1 MAPAAFLALV
11 ALGAAA
17 ADDPASDAPFAVV
30 LGIAQDAGYPQ
41 AGCSKACCAL
51 AWQDRDRRQHP
62 ASLGLVDP
70 VSGQRWLLD
79 ATPSFPAQ
87 LRLLDSHLPTWP
99 SGPPDGIF
107 LTHAHIGHYTGLVHL
122 GREVMGAR
130 GVQVWA
136 MPRMAEFLTSQGP
149 WEQLV
154 SLENIALVELTAG
167 EPVVLSPRVSVTPLL
182 VPHRDEYS
190 ETVGYR
196 VEGPNRSL
204 LWLPDIDKWTRWDQS
219 LRSVVQSVDLA
230 FVDATFFDGAEL
242 PGRNMAEI
250 PHPFVVETLEEAQ
263 SWTSEERS
271 RLRLIHLNH
280 SNPALQDDSNARRRL
295 DAAGVQ
301 VAEAG
306 AVVPL

>member
-1 MAPAAFLALV
+1 MAAAGFLALA
-11 ALGAAA
+11 ALGTAVAG
-17 ADDPASDAPFAVV
+17 DVSHDAPFAVV

-41 AGCSKACCAL
+41 AGCAKGCCVP
-51 AWQDRDRRQHP
+51 AWQDRSLRQHP

-70 VSGQRWLLD
+70 VTGQRWLLD
-79 ATPSFPAQ
+79 ATPALPEQ
-87 LRLLDSHLPTWP
+87 LRILDSHTPGGL

-122 GREVMGAR
+122 GREVMGAK
-130 GVQVWA
+130 GVPVWA
-136 MPRMAEFLTSQGP
+136 MPRMAGFLASQGP

-154 SLENIALVELTAG
+154 SLKNIAVVELTEG
-167 EPVVLSPRVSVTPLL
+167 EPVVLSPRLSVTPLR

-196 VEGPNRSL
+196 VQGPERSL
-204 LWLPDIDKWTRWDQS
+204 LWLPDIDKWSRWDQS
-219 LRSVVQSVDLA
+219 LRGVVQSVDLA

-250 PHPFVVETLEEAQ
+250 PHPFVVETLNEAQ
-263 SWTSEERS
+263 DWTPEERN

-280 SNPALQDDSNARRRL
+280 SNPALQDDSNARRVL

>member
-1 MAPAAFLALV
+1 MGTTAALAFV
-11 ALGAAA
+11 ALGAAVA
-17 ADDPASDAPFAVV
+17 ADEPEAEPFAVV

-41 AGCSKACCAL
+41 AGCQKDCCVP
-51 AWQDRDRRQHP
+51 AWSGSARRQSP

-70 VSGQRWLLD
+70 VTGERWLLD
-79 ATPSFPAQ
+79 ATPAFPSQ
-87 LRLLDSHLPTWP
+87 LRQLDAHVPNRT
-99 SGPPDGIF
+99 GDAPDGIF
-107 LTHAHIGHYTGLVHL
+107 LTHAHIGHYTGLMHL
-122 GREVMGAR
+122 GREAMGAQ

-136 MPRMAEFLTSQGP
+136 MPRMAAFLASQGP

-154 SLENIALVELTAG
+154 SLKNVSVVQLTDG
-167 EPVVLSPRVSVTPLL
+167 EAVVLSPRVSVTPLL

-196 VEGPNRSL
+196 VQGPSRSL
-204 LWLPDIDKWTRWDQS
+204 LWLPDIDKWSRWSRS
-219 LRSVVQSVDLA
+219 LRSMVQSVDLA

-242 PGRNMAEI
+242 PGRDMALI

-263 SWTSEERS
+263 DWTPEERA

-280 SNPALQDDSNARRRL
+280 SNPALRAGSDARGVL

-301 VAEAG
+301 VAESG